1 MKNKLKIAVT
11 GNIGSG
17 KSEFC
22 KIAENYGFIV
32 IRADDIS
39 KDLLVNDEVV
49 KEKVRKI
56 FGSESYKNDKPD
68 FKYLANIVFNDVE
81 KLHKLESI
89 LHPIVIKKIQKLTD
103 ETLINHNVVFVESA
117 LVYEANIED
126 KFDYVVLITAP
137 REIRL
142 KRKLQT
148 GLSEEDFISREKNQ
162 IPDDEK
168 KKRADFIF
176 SNDKSLKEIEQHF
189 KILCLTLNIPI

>member
-11 GNIGSG
+11 GSIGSG

-22 KIAENYGFIV
+22 KIAENFGFIV

-39 KDLLVNDEVV
+39 KDLLVNDEKV

-56 FGSESYKNDKPD
+56 FGSESYKNDKLD

-137 REIRL
+137 RDIRL
-142 KRKLQT
+142 NRKIKS

-162 IPDDEK
+162 ISDEEK

-176 SNDKSLKEIEQHF
+176 SNDKSLKELEQHF